1 MAERENTRTA
11 EQEQDER
18 AWIAALPRRHSFT
31 QIMGWAV
38 IFRACALTF
47 LAQTWAKLSYS
58 LQQIISAVIKIIY
71 AKTWSYSLSNSK
83 QHTHISQQTPASPAD
98 CCGPGSF
105 PDQLQATAQYRK
117 NTHCWGNCAII
128 VTDGFTYSPP
138 AWYFHG
144 ISKHWSTKDSQPF
157 HTQCPGTLPA
167 VGYILIRATKTHP
180 LWSSKHFISVPKQS
194 SGCADAG
201 IHLCKSCI
209 WRKAQKHGVPVWV
222 EMSLNWKLSQG
233 PICSGKKP
241 NSHFILS
248 LGCLCWCYCKWR
260 FDSYEKALQRCSNW
274 W

>member
-71 AKTWSYSLSNSK
+71 AMPWSYSLSNSK

-117 NTHCWGNCAII
+117 TPIAGEI
-128 VTDGFTYSPP
+128 VQLLWQMGSLTALQLD
-138 AWYFHG
+138 
-144 ISKHWSTKDSQPF
+144 ISM
-157 HTQCPGTLPA
+157 
-167 VGYILIRATKTHP
+167 V
-180 LWSSKHFISVPKQS
+180 
-194 SGCADAG
+194 
-201 IHLCKSCI
+201 
-209 WRKAQKHGVPVWV
+209 
-222 EMSLNWKLSQG
+222 SLNTGQPRIPSPSIVSAQE
-233 PICSGKKP
+233 
-241 NSHFILS
+241 HS
-248 LGCLCWCYCKWR
+248 LPW
-260 FDSYEKALQRCSNW
+260 DTS
-274 W
+274 